1 MTGTFLHAHRHEYG
15 NFTGVIFNLVTKSGG
30 NELSGHFE
38 FNFQGYKADSD
49 FWQATNNQAYVD
61 DFPSLTSPSSKLM
74 DINGHL
80 GGPIIKDKLWFYV
93 GGQFY
98 RTQDRPT
105 GFPEDVDYKQPR
117 FFAKLSAQVDPTLS
131 MNGVFQA
138 TSYNGINRDSGATVS
153 PEATVIQD
161 SPDWLASFSLTKILS
176 PNTFFDL
183 KTNYFKGRYYLDPEV
198 GFDTYHHFDLNE
210 NMRYDSA
217 G

>member
-183 KTNYFKGRYYLDPEV
+183 CQW
-198 GFDTYHHFDLNE
+198 
-210 NMRYDSA
+210 A
-217 G
+217 